1 MRSIAMSAHKF
12 SISLPQ
18 QQCEFIENYQIEH
31 HYKNRSEVIR
41 KALYL
46 LQQVQLE
53 SYYLEANQ
61 EIDEAFD
68 ITAFDGM
75 EDDETW

>member
-1 MRSIAMSAHKF
+1 MTVQKF

-18 QQCEFIENYQIEH
+18 QQCDFIANYQTEH

-41 KALYL
+41 RALYL

-53 SYYLEANQ
+53 SYYLEANK
-61 EIDEAFD
+61 ESDDAFD
-68 ITAFDGM
+68 VTTLDGI